1 MTKRKDKEWATKLS
15 MKSRLKMKEHENF
28 TKSGGGIRRTI
39 AAVLVASRSIIHFNE
54 IYNIHVAIQAIVQ

>member
-1 MTKRKDKEWATKLS
+1 